1 MKDSIQYQLA
11 TMPDECCD
19 CGKCHIVTR
28 KERERGMKAIGLGQ
42 GDPLLNL
49 DETQIVDTSE
59 LWDKQCL
66 ESDERDANVT
76 DRLPT
81 Q

>member
-1 MKDSIQYQLA
+1 MKNTIHYQLA

-19 CGKCHIVTR
+19 CAKCHIVTR
-28 KERERGMKAIGLGQ
+28 KQRESGMKAIGLGQ
-42 GDPLLNL
+42 GDPLLNP

-59 LWDKQCL
+59 LWQATCL

-76 DRLPT
+76 AKLPK